1 MGIRSINIAMGA
13 SYGAYSQ
20 RLTQATMA
28 KLEVLGI
35 SYNQNTTED
44 EGRRLIRAHE
54 AQQNQNANQQGFS
67 QNNSNQSDL
76 FEKAKKLAQKV
87 GVTVPEN
94 IDFKQLL
101 SLIEAKLEE
110 KISASS
116 NNMSALKELK
126 SLSQDLAFIQAQSNG
141 SSGYENTNQALMA
154 SLEMLSEYNK
164 NFLNK

>member
-28 KLEVLGI
+28 KLEALGI
-35 SYNQNTTED
+35 PYNQSTTED

-54 AQQNQNANQQGFS
+54 AQQNQNANQQSFS